1 MKPEART
8 RTCHISY
15 FVLNDKYLPLFIC
28 FHFQIENQIDKSI
41 VNKIENF
48 IDRVGKE
55 WEIQAH
61 KSSASRIMGWYP
73 L

>member
-15 FVLNDKYLPLFIC
+15 FVLNDKYLPLFTG

-41 VNKIENF
+41 VN
-48 IDRVGKE
+48 
-55 WEIQAH
+55 
-61 KSSASRIMGWYP
+61 
-73 L
+73 